1 MGYLPHGRP
10 PGGGIWFDHLRTDTE
25 VATMKRFIVPFACLF
40 ILGATQ
46 VGDPLLGRAKASFS
60 PIPSAPPAIPGNE
73 ITQAK
78 IDLGKMLYFDPRLSA
93 SQLLSC
99 NSCHNLG
106 LAGVDIQQTST
117 GHGWQKGPRNAPTV
131 LNSAYNVAQFWDGRA
146 ADLME
151 QAKGPIQAGVEMNN
165 TPDRVVATLASMPEY
180 VEQFSAAFPGEREP
194 LTFDNVARAIEAFE
208 ATLITPDSA
217 FDRYLAGDPEAL
229 TQAQKSGLEAFMNK
243 GCVACHQGVNVGG
256 QGYFPFGVAQ
266 RPAGSIRPEADKG
279 RYQVTRTAADEYVFR
294 SPPLR
299 NVALTYPYFHSG
311 AVWSLEEAVT
321 VMGST
326 QLGIQLD
333 PKEATEIVAFLTSL
347 TGRQPVVD
355 YPVLP
360 PSTAQTPKPV
370 LTVPQPAG

>member
-1 MGYLPHGRP
+1 
-10 PGGGIWFDHLRTDTE
+10 
-25 VATMKRFIVPFACLF
+25 MKRFIIALTFLFA
-40 ILGATQ
+40 LGAAQ
-46 VGDPLLGRAKASFS
+46 VSDPLLGRAKVSFS
-60 PIPSAPPAIPGNE
+60 PIPESPPAIPGNA
-73 ITQAK
+73 ITPAK
-78 IDLGKMLYFDPRLSA
+78 VSLGKMLYFDPRLSA

-165 TPDRVVATLASMPEY
+165 TPERVVATLASMPQY
-180 VEQFSAAFPGEREP
+180 VERFSAAFPDESEP
-194 LTFDNVARAIEAFE
+194 LSFDNVARAIEAFE
-208 ATLITPDSA
+208 ATLITPESD
-217 FDRYLAGDPEAL
+217 FDLYLAGDSDAL
-229 TQAQKSGLEAFMNK
+229 TAVQKSGLKVFMDK

-256 QGYFPFGVAQ
+256 QGYFPFGVVQ

-279 RYQVTRTAADEYVFR
+279 RYQVTRTPSDEYVFR

-333 PKEATEIVAFLTSL
+333 PQEASEIAAFLTAL

-360 PSTAQTPKPV
+360 PSTADTPKPELDV
-370 LTVPQPAG
+370 TAPAG

>member
-1 MGYLPHGRP
+1 
-10 PGGGIWFDHLRTDTE
+10 
-25 VATMKRFIVPFACLF
+25 MKRFIVPLACLF

-46 VGDPLLGRAKASFS
+46 VGDPLLGRAQAIFS
-60 PIPSAPPAIPGNE
+60 PIPSSPPTIPGNE
-73 ITQAK
+73 ITPSK
-78 IDLGKMLYFDPRLSA
+78 VSLGKMLYFDPRLSA

-131 LNSAYNVAQFWDGRA
+131 LNSAYNATQFWDGRA

-165 TPDRVVATLASMPEY
+165 SPKRVVATLRSMPEY
-180 VEQFSAAFPGEREP
+180 VEAFSAAFPAESDP

-208 ATLITPDSA
+208 ATLITPDSS
-217 FDRYLAGDPEAL
+217 FDSYLAGDPDAL
-229 TQAQKSGLEAFMNK
+229 TAVQKSGLEAFINR
-243 GCVACHQGVNVGG
+243 GCIACHQGVNVGG

-266 RPAGSIRPEADKG
+266 EPDGKVRPEADKG
-279 RYQVTRTAADEYVFR
+279 RFQVTRTAADEYVFR
-294 SPPLR
+294 APPLR

-311 AVWSLEEAVT
+311 AVWSLEDAVS

-333 PKEATEIVAFLTSL
+333 PKETTEIAAFLTSL
-347 TGRQPVVD
+347 TGRQPLVE
-355 YPVLP
+355 YPLLP
-360 PSTAQTPKPV
+360 PSTKETPKPELAV
-370 LTVPQPAG
+370 TQPAS

>member
-1 MGYLPHGRP
+1 MR
-10 PGGGIWFDHLRTDTE
+10 
-25 VATMKRFIVPFACLF
+25 RFIVPFACLL
-40 ILGATQ
+40 ILGAAQ

-60 PIPSAPPAIPGNE
+60 PIPSAPPTIPGNE
-73 ITQAK
+73 ITAAK
-78 IDLGKMLYFDPRLSA
+78 VDLGKMLYFDPRLSA

-106 LAGVDIQQTST
+106 LAGVDIQQTSV

-165 TPDRVVATLASMPEY
+165 TPDRVVTTLRSMPVY
-180 VEQFSAAFPGEREP
+180 VEMFTAAFPAQQDP

-208 ATLITPDSA
+208 ATLVTPDSA
-217 FDRYLAGDPEAL
+217 FDRYLSGDAHAL
-229 TQAQKSGLEAFMNK
+229 TADQKKGLQLFLDK

-256 QGYFPFGVAQ
+256 QGYFPFGVVRQPDASV
-266 RPAGSIRPEADKG
+266 RPAGDKG
-279 RYQVTRTAADEYVFR
+279 RYQVTHTAADEYVFR
-294 SPPLR
+294 APPLR

-311 AVWSLEEAVT
+311 GVWSLAEAVE

-326 QLGIQLD
+326 QLGVQLTAG
-333 PKEATEIVAFLTSL
+333 EVTEIADFLTSL
-347 TGRQPVVD
+347 SGRQPVVD

-370 LTVPQPAG
+370 LLVAQPVG